1 MLRILPAQ
9 ARVSAKASALTPSA
23 AARPNVRS
31 TMVIGILLQTPVSIF
46 VLCHARRLFGHSGGS
61 GEIGLA
67 EIIANSKET
76 ILLAHFAIID

>member
-1 MLRILPAQ
+1 MLRIVLAQ

-46 VLCHARRLFGHSGGS
+46 VLPHARCLSGHSGS
-61 GEIGLA
+61 RGEIGLA
-67 EIIANSKET
+67 VIIANSKAT
-76 ILLAHFAIID
+76 ILLACFATFD